1 MKNYFCQQINKFDTW
16 RKQRPIL
23 SFLLIFSICFL
34 FVFSIMYLGLF
45 RNDYKTLLGYYDG
58 TDQLY
63 PALYYYGDWLKGL
76 FSNLIHGTLPTWSWD
91 IGLGSDVIT
100 TLGYYVVGDPF
111 ALLAGI
117 WPQSQIELLYSF
129 IILVIAI

>member
-1 MKNYFCQQINKFDTW
+1 
-16 RKQRPIL
+16 
-23 SFLLIFSICFL
+23 
-34 FVFSIMYLGLF
+34 MYLGLF

-111 ALLAGI
+111 ALLAGC
-117 WPQSQIELLYSF
+117 LLYTSRYHSKRRRYCF
-129 IILVIAI
+129 RSLYL

>member
-76 FSNLIHGTLPTWSWD
+76 FSNSWD
-91 IGLGSDVIT
+91 VTYMVMGYWFGFRCY
-100 TLGYYVVGDPF
+100 YYVRLLCSRRSVCLVSRHLAAKPNRI
-111 ALLAGI
+111 AL
-117 WPQSQIELLYSF
+117 
-129 IILVIAI
+129 

>member
-63 PALYYYGDWLKGL
+63 PHY
-76 FSNLIHGTLPTWSWD
+76 IITE
-91 IGLGSDVIT
+91 IG
-100 TLGYYVVGDPF
+100 
-111 ALLAGI
+111 
-117 WPQSQIELLYSF
+117 
-129 IILVIAI
+129 